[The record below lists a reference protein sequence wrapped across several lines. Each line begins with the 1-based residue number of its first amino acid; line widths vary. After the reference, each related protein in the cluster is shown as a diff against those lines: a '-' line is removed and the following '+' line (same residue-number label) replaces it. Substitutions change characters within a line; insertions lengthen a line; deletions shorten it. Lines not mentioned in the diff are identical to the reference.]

1 MYVRCWA
8 WVELE
13 NPIASCWDWRFF
25 VAENESNL
33 HCIQIWLVCSPS
45 HISAS
50 GLMLGWPKWTNDVS
64 IYISISTKGYHQ
76 TTLYQKSIICPKK
89 YRSKYGFLPKMLTF
103 GFEFLPDYAHIG
115 IWTHH
120 FFFQKCSYWDLNPHL
135 FSEKCSNWE
144 LNPQLFF
151 PENAHIGMSKK
162 PPNKSGLCII
172 KTFRVTYFLQIR
184 VSWILQIQSKF
195 CQILLFIQKLKLYH
209 SVWWWPGYS
218 LWKYQHTYDFCKD
231 F

>member
-1 MYVRCWA
+1 MVFWDSVKRIFVKLLFIEWSFLRCLFRAIFPAMYVRCWA

-76 TTLYQKSIICPKK
+76 TTLYQKSIICQKK
-89 YRSKYGFLPKMLTF
+89 YRSKSGFLPKMLTS

-115 IWTHH
+115 IWTHN
-120 FFFQKCSYWDLNPHL
+120 CWVNPR
-135 FSEKCSNWE
+135 S
-144 LNPQLFF
+144 
-151 PENAHIGMSKK
+151 I
-162 PPNKSGLCII
+162 
-172 KTFRVTYFLQIR
+172 
-184 VSWILQIQSKF
+184 ILQDWKMTQLCLLCFPHEFMRGIEERKWVVRGILSKMQLSYISLSSWQSRKTRKHAYYV
-195 CQILLFIQKLKLYH
+195 LEPSPQKHKQK
-209 SVWWWPGYS
+209 V
-218 LWKYQHTYDFCKD
+218 
-231 F
+231 